1 MRVQETVEKRQLILA
16 SALDLLKESGDAGL
30 TMRQL
35 ANRAD
40 MRLSNVQYYFKSKNN
55 LLIAMVDSYFDECI
69 EDLRQLTDAVDKA
82 DIRARAR
89 VIIQSGLS
97 HGSHLSDICRIF
109 RELWAISSRN
119 PEIEASMQAYYRRF
133 SEMVSVFILGA
144 DADRANR
151 SRVSAMLIPYFEGYS
166 ITAKSL
172 SVGSEVIENALCDLV
187 MAQLD

>member
-1 MRVQETVEKRQLILA
+1 MRAQETVDKRQLILA

-40 MRLSNVQYYFKSKNN
+40 MRLSNVQYYFKSKNDV
-55 LLIAMVDSYFDECI
+55 LIAMVESYFDDCI
-69 EDLRQLTDAVDKA
+69 EDLRQLTGDVDKT

-89 VIIQSGLS
+89 VMIKSGLS

-109 RELWAISSRN
+109 RELWAISSRS
-119 PEIEASMQAYYRRF
+119 PEIEAAMQAYYRRF
-133 SEMVSVFILGA
+133 SEMVSVFILGTE
-144 DADRANR
+144 ANTAQR
-151 SRVSAMLIPYFEGYS
+151 NRVSAMLIPYFEGYS

-172 SVGSEVIENALCDLV
+172 SVQSDEIEDALCGLV
-187 MAQLD
+187 MAQLY